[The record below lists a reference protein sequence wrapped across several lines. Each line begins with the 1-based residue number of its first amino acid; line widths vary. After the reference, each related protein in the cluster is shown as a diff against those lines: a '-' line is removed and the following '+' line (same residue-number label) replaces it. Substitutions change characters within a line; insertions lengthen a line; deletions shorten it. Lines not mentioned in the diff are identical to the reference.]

1 MEFQGFLSSCNRV
14 VGPLIDLRLETWVSS
29 RFATGESGL
38 LSRCRWELCVPLDL
52 RPPLEW
58 QVGTHSSSP
67 VAVGNT
73 GFLSICS
80 RKLKAPL
87 DLVPETQDSTL
98 VVIGI
103 SGFLSS
109 CSGTQCSSRLLG
121 APLELSWGD
130 SSLAVMWRVAPI
142 LLQCREATHF
152 FCVGFL
158 YLCGQIQ
165 LCSCGGFNSL

>member
-14 VGPLIDLRLETWVSS
+14 VGPLIDLKLETWVSS

-38 LSRCRWELCVPLDL
+38 LSRCRWELCVPLNL
-52 RPPLEW
+52 
-58 QVGTHSSSP
+58 
-67 VAVGNT
+67 
-73 GFLSICS
+73 C
-80 RKLKAPL
+80 
-87 DLVPETQDSTL
+87 PETQASTL

-109 CSGTQCSSRLLG
+109 CSGTQCSSRLVG
-121 APLELSWGD
+121 PPLELSWGD

-165 LCSCGGFNSL
+165 LRSCGGFNSLVVVCSLLSTCDVRFISVSSRAAPHYA